1 MKLGDILQRIE
12 RITQPYRSVHR
23 EVTLENTQKART
35 KRLSESTRVEKIHIP
50 EYRSQQLKSWSS
62 LIGLPFKTALHIHM
76 FRNPVA
82 VGKNIAKAS
91 TT

>member
-35 KRLSESTRVEKIHIP
+35 KRCSESISVEKILIP
-50 EYRSQQLKSWSS
+50 EYQSQQLKSWSNFV
-62 LIGLPFKTALHIHM
+62 GLLFKPAIHYPYAQQPKGA
-76 FRNPVA
+76 R
-82 VGKNIAKAS
+82 
-91 TT
+91 T

>member
-62 LIGLPFKTALHIHM
+62 FVGLPFKPAIHIHM
-76 FRNPVA
+76 FRNPVP
-82 VGKNIAKAS
+82 VGKNIAKTS